1 MDFLKPPEGTRHAK
15 RVVGRG
21 RGSGRAKTSG
31 KGHKGQNSRSGG
43 SVRPG
48 FEGGQ
53 MPIYRRVARRGFS
66 NYPFKREVVPVNL
79 STLQRVF
86 KSGDTVSLE
95 TLKEQGVLK
104 KSVKDAKILA
114 VGEIKK
120 KLTVKDLPVSAS
132 AQAKI
137 EAAGG
142 TVSGGAPAAAEAA
155 APDAAAVEPAAAD
168 QPAVE
173 KTEATSDAD
182 DKE

>member
-1 MDFLKPPEGTRHAK
+1 M
-15 RVVGRG
+15 
-21 RGSGRAKTSG
+21 
-31 KGHKGQNSRSGG
+31 
-43 SVRPG
+43 
-48 FEGGQ
+48 
-53 MPIYRRVARRGFS
+53 
-66 NYPFKREVVPVNL
+66 NL

>member
-21 RGSGRAKTSG
+21 RGSGRGKTSG
-31 KGHKGQNSRSGG
+31 RGDKGQNSRSGG

-95 TLKEQGVLK
+95 TLKEHGVLK

-120 KLTVKDLPVSAS
+120 KLTVKDLPISAG
-132 AQAKI
+132 ARAKI

-142 TVSGGAPAAAEAA
+142 TVSGAEQTAAEETV
-155 APDAAAVEPAAAD
+155 VEAT
-168 QPAVE
+168 VE
-173 KTEATSDAD
+173 ETEATSDAD

>member
-21 RGSGRAKTSG
+21 RGSGRGKTSG
-31 KGHKGQNSRSGG
+31 KGHKGQNARSGG

-66 NYPFKREVVPVNL
+66 NYPFKKEVVPVNL
-79 STLQRVF
+79 SSLQRVY
-86 KSGDTVSLE
+86 KSGETVSLE
-95 TLKEQGVLK
+95 SLKEHGL
-104 KSVKDAKILA
+104 VKRNVEYAKILG

-120 KLTVKDLPVSAS
+120 KLTVKDLPISA
-132 AQAKI
+132 AARAKI

-142 TVSGGAPAAAEAA
+142 TVSGAAAEPEAQGAEAAAEAA
-155 APDAAAVEPAAAD
+155 SAEAPAAEPESSAD
-168 QPAVE
+168 E
-173 KTEATSDAD
+173 KE
-182 DKE
+182 

>member
-1 MDFLKPPEGTRHAK
+1 MDFLKPPKGTRHAK

-21 RGSGRAKTSG
+21 RGSGRGKTSG
-31 KGHKGQNSRSGG
+31 KGHKGQNARSGG

-66 NYPFKREVVPVNL
+66 NYPFKRDVVPVNL

-95 TLKEQGVLK
+95 TLKEHGVLR
-104 KSVKDAKILA
+104 KSVRDAKILA

-120 KLTVKDLPVSAS
+120 KLTVKDLPISAG
-132 AQAKI
+132 ARAKI

-142 TVSGGAPAAAEAA
+142 TVSGAEQTAAEETAA
-155 APDAAAVEPAAAD
+155 DETAVEAAVE
-168 QPAVE
+168 E
-173 KTEATSDAD
+173 TGTTSDAD